1 MEYQYL
7 VDPQCYDN
15 IYSFYHNVALKYRHT
30 YSEKLMNQNI
40 DDAIDSIYQIE
51 KTLLRRKPI
60 LKRWAGFHMANTK
73 KWYYAYLIVGNT
85 IVVEDAC
92 HAQNM
97 ADEAASR

>member
-40 DDAIDSIYQIE
+40 EDAVDSIYQIE
-51 KTLLRRKPI
+51 IHCIGVSQRSKSGRATTWRTPTSGTLLI
-60 LKRWAGFHMANTK
+60 SSWMT
-73 KWYYAYLIVGNT
+73 
-85 IVVEDAC
+85 
-92 HAQNM
+92 
-97 ADEAASR
+97 